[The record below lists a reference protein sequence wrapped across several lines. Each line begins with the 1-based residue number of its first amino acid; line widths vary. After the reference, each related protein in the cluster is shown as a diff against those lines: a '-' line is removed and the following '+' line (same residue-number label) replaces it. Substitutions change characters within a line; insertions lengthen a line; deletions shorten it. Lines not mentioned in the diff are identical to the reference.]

1 MYLSNF
7 IESKPTNKFFKCEKN
22 FSYFN
27 KANNEDNL
35 DLKEKIF
42 KCIDY
47 CKSSDIKSSTK

>member
-7 IESKPTNKFFKCEKN
+7 IESKPNNKFFKCENN

-27 KANNEDNL
+27 KSNKDDTL

-47 CKSSDIKSSTK
+47 CKSSDIKPSTK